1 MSTQIKDFEGKI
13 GGENERLDNKA
24 NIELLTKYNWKPF
37 YDLYK
42 YIEENRSVN

>member
-1 MSTQIKDFEGKI
+1 MTLSVDSIDVVDFVP
-13 GGENERLDNKA
+13 A
-24 NIELLTKYNWKPF
+24 VPNIELLTKYNWKPF